1 MNRSH
6 PESNASELDN
16 VDRKCFLRISVVTL
30 FPEMFEALTSSGIT
44 RRAFE
49 QGVVELK
56 LVNPRDFT
64 NDKLCT
70 VDDRP
75 YGGGPGMV
83 MKIEPL
89 ERALLACIDEFTSS
103 ASDDCKVFCDKALE
117 KKRGEF
123 EVIYMS
129 PQGELLDRSLLADLV
144 STLDGAVK
152 IKDASCAESFSDT
165 NITKQLV
172 IIAGRYEG
180 IDERFIE
187 KYVDREV
194 SIGDYVLSGGELAAM
209 VLLDGI
215 IRRLP
220 GVLGAAES
228 VEQDSFENGLLDCP
242 HYTRPEQYLDQRVP
256 DVLLSGDH
264 KRIALW
270 RRQQS
275 LGRTWLRKPALLNE
289 QNLSESDQRLL
300 DVFKTA
306 HYDEKI

>member
-6 PESNASELDN
+6 SENSASELGN

-30 FPEMFEALTSSGIT
+30 FPEMFDALTSSGIT

-49 QGVVELK
+49 QGAVELN
-56 LVNPRDFT
+56 LVNPRDFAE
-64 NDKLCT
+64 DKHRT

-89 ERALLACIDEFTSS
+89 ERALLACIGEGTYS
-103 ASDDCKVFCDKALE
+103 ANDYKVFCDKALE
-117 KKRGEF
+117 KKRAEF

-129 PQGELLDRSLLADLV
+129 PQGELLDRSLLAALV
-144 STLDGAVK
+144 GASDE
-152 IKDASCAESFSDT
+152 DAELGDAPCAESSIDET
-165 NITKQLV
+165 GIAKQLV

-187 KYVDREV
+187 KYVDREI
-194 SIGDYVLSGGELAAM
+194 SIGDYVLSGGELASM

-228 VEQDSFENGLLDCP
+228 VEQDSFEDGLLDCP
-242 HYTRPEQYLDQRVP
+242 HYTRPEYYFDQRVP

-289 QNLSESDQRLL
+289 QNLSESDQHLL
-300 DVFKTA
+300 DVFKKA
-306 HYDEKI
+306 HCDENF